1 LQVGTIERFFVGQFF
16 RINLIFINSG
26 NKPKKRKEIDQM
38 RKLFSL
44 FTVSFITLVLFT
56 AGPVMAQKE
65 YINGI
70 DANFPPFAY
79 VDKNGVPAG
88 FDVDAVNW
96 IAEKMGFKVTHR
108 PMEWSGIIAS
118 LEAKKIDF
126 IASGLSVTEERAQ
139 KINYTIP
146 YWEIKQVFV
155 VKNDSPLTVDEIKTG
170 GKLLGVQSGTSEAK
184 WLKDQIGKD
193 GINYTLRMY
202 DSAPMAV
209 EDVING
215 RIDAAA
221 MDDAPAA
228 DAAGKKPVKILG
240 TFGMEPED
248 FAYGVNKDDTE
259 LLELLNKGI
268 EMLMADPYW
277 DELVKKYE
285 PGAH

>member
-1 LQVGTIERFFVGQFF
+1 
-16 RINLIFINSG
+16 
-26 NKPKKRKEIDQM
+26 M

-44 FTVSFITLVLFT
+44 FTILFMT
-56 AGPVMAQKE
+56 MVIFTVGPVMAQKE

-155 VKNDSPLTVDEIKTG
+155 VKSDNSLTVDEIKTG

-215 RIDAAA
+215 RIAAAA

-228 DAAGKKPVKILG
+228 DAVGKKPVKILG
-240 TFGMEPED
+240 TFGMDPED
-248 FAYGVNKDDTE
+248 FAYGVNKADTE

>member
-1 LQVGTIERFFVGQFF
+1 
-16 RINLIFINSG
+16 
-26 NKPKKRKEIDQM
+26 M
-38 RKLFSL
+38 RKFFSSVL
-44 FTVSFITLVLFT
+44 ILLMTIALFT
-56 AGPVMAQKE
+56 AGPAWAEKV

-79 VDKNGVPAG
+79 VDKKGTPAG

-96 IAEKMGFKVTHR
+96 IADKLGFKVIHR

-155 VKNDSPLTVDEIKTG
+155 VKNDTNLTVEEIKTE
-170 GKLLGVQSGTSEAK
+170 KKQLGVQSGTSEAK
-184 WLKDQIGKD
+184 WLKDHFGKD
-193 GINYTLRMY
+193 GINYGLRFY

-209 EDVING
+209 EDLING
-215 RIDAAA
+215 RIHAAA

-228 DAAGKKPVKILG
+228 DAVKKKPVKILG

-248 FAYGVNKDDTE
+248 FAYGVNKSDTE
-259 LLELLNKGI
+259 LLELLNKGL

-277 DELVKKYE
+277 SELIKKYE

>member
-1 LQVGTIERFFVGQFF
+1 MRRLLSLIAIFFLALMFF
-16 RINLIFINSG
+16 SVTPL
-26 NKPKKRKEIDQM
+26 
-38 RKLFSL
+38 
-44 FTVSFITLVLFT
+44 
-56 AGPVMAQKE
+56 MAQKE

-88 FDVDAVNW
+88 FDVDSVDW
-96 IAEKMGFKVTHR
+96 IAEKLGLKVKHR

-118 LEAKKIDF
+118 LEARKIDF

-146 YWEIKQVFV
+146 YWVIQQVFV
-155 VKNDSPLTVDEIKTG
+155 VKNDSSLSVEDIKTG
-170 GKLLGVQSGTSEAK
+170 SKVLGVQSGTSEAK

-193 GINYTLRMY
+193 GVNYTLRMY
-202 DSAPMAV
+202 DSAPMAI
-209 EDVING
+209 EDVVNG

-240 TFGMEPED
+240 TFGMEPEN
-248 FAYGVNKDDTE
+248 FAYGVNKADDE
-259 LLELLNKGI
+259 LLELLNKGL

-277 DELVKKYE
+277 DELIEKYK
-285 PGAH
+285 PGEH

>member
-1 LQVGTIERFFVGQFF
+1 
-16 RINLIFINSG
+16 
-26 NKPKKRKEIDQM
+26 M
-38 RKLFSL
+38 RKLLSLVTISIITTVL
-44 FTVSFITLVLFT
+44 FTV
-56 AGPVMAQKE
+56 GPVMAKKE

-96 IAEKMGFKVTHR
+96 IANKLGFKVKHR

-146 YWEIKQVFV
+146 YWKIKQVFV

-184 WLKDQIGKD
+184 WLRDQNGKD
-193 GINYTLRMY
+193 GINFSLHMY

-209 EDVING
+209 EDLING
-215 RIDAAA
+215 RIHAAA
-221 MDDAPAA
+221 MNDAPAA
-228 DAAGKKPVKILG
+228 DAVGKRPVKILG
-240 TFGMEPED
+240 TFGMDPED
-248 FAYGVNKDDTE
+248 FAYGVNKADTE
-259 LLELLNKGI
+259 LLELLNKGL

-277 DELVKKYE
+277 EKLVKKYE

>member
-1 LQVGTIERFFVGQFF
+1 
-16 RINLIFINSG
+16 
-26 NKPKKRKEIDQM
+26 M
-38 RKLFSL
+38 RKLLSLVTISIITTVL
-44 FTVSFITLVLFT
+44 FTV
-56 AGPVMAQKE
+56 GPVMAKKE

-96 IAEKMGFKVTHR
+96 IANKLGFKVKHR

-146 YWEIKQVFV
+146 YWKIQQVFV
-155 VKNDSPLTVDEIKTG
+155 VNNDSPLTVDEIKTG

-184 WLKDQIGKD
+184 WLRDQNGKD
-193 GINYTLRMY
+193 GINFSLHMY

-209 EDVING
+209 EDLING
-215 RIDAAA
+215 RIHAAA
-221 MDDAPAA
+221 MNDAPAA
-228 DAAGKKPVKILG
+228 DAVGKRPVKILG
-240 TFGMEPED
+240 TFGMDPED
-248 FAYGVNKDDTE
+248 FAYGVNKADTE
-259 LLELLNKGI
+259 LLELLNKGL

-277 DELVKKYE
+277 EKLVKKYE
-285 PGAH
+285 PGAK